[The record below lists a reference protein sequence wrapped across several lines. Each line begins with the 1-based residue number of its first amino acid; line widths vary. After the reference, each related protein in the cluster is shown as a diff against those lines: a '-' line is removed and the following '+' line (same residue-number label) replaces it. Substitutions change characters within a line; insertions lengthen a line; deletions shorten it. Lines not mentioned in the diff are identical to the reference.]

1 MRPMDL
7 LAFRMDDDHKAFIKT
22 FHNEQKNYKIAKQ
35 FEAYSWGYSDE
46 F

>member
-1 MRPMDL
+1 MRAIDL
-7 LAFRMDDDHKAFIKT
+7 MAFMIDDYHKAFIKN
-22 FHNEQKNYKIAKQ
+22 FHNEQKNYKIPKT